1 MKKSILIPFLCF
13 VFFASQTR
21 AAINYR
27 AIVNQIEIT
36 NPLQDTIKTIT
47 LKVTGM
53 TCAGCSIS
61 LQKEIKNS
69 EGVIE
74 NDVQYPGDI
83 AIIKYNSSLT
93 TISNLIK
100 VIENKGY
107 TAELIKDK
115 V

>member
-13 VFFASQTR
+13 VFFVSQTK
-21 AAINYR
+21 ATTNYR
-27 AIVNQIEIT
+27 TIVNQIEIT

-61 LQKEIKNS
+61 LQKEIKS
-69 EGVIE
+69 VEGVIE

-83 AIIKYNSSLT
+83 AIIKYDSTKT
-93 TISNLIK
+93 TIDELVK

-107 TAELIKDK
+107 KAEEVKSK
-115 V
+115 A

>member
-13 VFFASQTR
+13 LFFAFQTR
-21 AAINYR
+21 AAINYK

-36 NPLQDTIKTIT
+36 SPLQDSVKTVT

-53 TCAGCSIS
+53 TCAGCSIA
-61 LQKEIKNS
+61 LQKEIKNTA
-69 EGVIE
+69 GVIE

-83 AIIKYNSSLT
+83 AIIKYDSAKT
-93 TISNLIK
+93 TIDKLVK

-107 TAELIKDK
+107 TAVLIKDK
-115 V
+115 A